1 MNCILDSNNKYCHI
15 FNYLINSIFYNV
27 YYIIRIIIY
36 ILNYIFILSETID
49 ILNKK

>member
-15 FNYLINSIFYNV
+15 FNYLINNSIFYNV
-27 YYIIRIIIY
+27 YYIIRIIMY

-49 ILNKK
+49 I

>member
-15 FNYLINSIFYNV
+15 FNYLIKSINSIFYNV

-49 ILNKK
+49 I